1 VLFLDEPFEGVDPVS
16 AQIIRGVLERYTA
29 SGATVV
35 FSSHV
40 MELVESLCDW
50 VAVMAAGRIRAHG
63 PLDEVRGDAPSL
75 QRAFLE
81 LVGAQGQDAGANLDW
96 LGGGA
101 R

>member
-1 VLFLDEPFEGVDPVS
+1 MDTS
-16 AQIIRGVLERYTA
+16 A
-29 SGATVV
+29 VV

-50 VAVMAAGRIRAHG
+50 VAVMAAGRVRAYG
-63 PLDEVRGDAPSL
+63 PLAEVRGAAPSL
-75 QRAFLE
+75 QEAFLE
-81 LVGAQGQDAGANLDW
+81 LIGAGGRATGPDLDW